1 MRTPALA
8 VALSLLPMLPV
19 AAQEPPAPE
28 PMLAAQPESAPAPR
42 PRRPVEPIKVQVTV
56 SRYEGEKK
64 VLSLPNTILVN
75 ANQGAWSKLR
85 MGFEVPVRVGTTD
98 KDGKTPVTTHQ
109 YRNVGVNIDC
119 RANTT
124 GDGLYALEGNVEQS
138 SLYTP
143 AQREGA
149 GLPDLPPFRTFSSAI
164 NATLRDG
171 QSMTTATSTDP
182 INGET
187 VRIDVSLTVVR

>member
-1 MRTPALA
+1 MRKPALV
-8 VALSLLPMLPV
+8 VALSLLSILPV
-19 AAQEPPAPE
+19 AGQEP
-28 PMLAAQPESAPAPR
+28 APAPL
-42 PRRPVEPIKVQVTV
+42 PRRPVQPIKVQVTV

-75 ANQGAWSKLR
+75 AKQDGAWSKVR

-124 GDGLYALEGNVEQS
+124 EDGRYALEGTVEQS

-149 GLPDLPPFRTFSSAI
+149 GLPDLPLFRTFSSPI

-171 QSMTTATSTDP
+171 QSMTTATATDP